1 MAVAGFAPLFSTA
14 LIHVT
19 DSPNAP
25 AFYLIDCGLVS
36 LIGLAAVPETHELAA
51 AQVEAGILDR
61 TSTDR
66 RKFRR
71 LTPDEIAAALGG

>member
-36 LIGLAAVPETHELAA
+36 LIGLAAVPETL
-51 AQVEAGILDR
+51 G
-61 TSTDR
+61 
-66 RKFRR
+66 RK
-71 LTPDEIAAALGG
+71 LQ